1 MIGIISR
8 KFPVK
13 VGSFSTNRKI
23 NEATQLGF
31 TLIELVLVLMI
42 LAILAGAAMSMVD
55 TQVDQARFES
65 TQQTLQMIDRGVLGP
80 EYARAADGSR
90 SVSGFVADCGRLP
103 HSLEELYIRPA
114 SVPQFFIGKPDGV
127 DESTNADNDVIVS
140 GCWNGPYVQPAI
152 GATSLPDGWAS
163 GFGVYD
169 SDGDSYATEDFDALG
184 VLRSL
189 GRDQAVGGT
198 NYDADLS
205 LIFEADADAVTVG
218 LATQV
223 ENRWQKSLTVYV
235 YYNDSSTNP
244 EVANGDK
251 IVVRVYGPVAD
262 PTTGAVT
269 LGTIQQEI
277 VEYSSSTV
285 PPAPFPVSVTFS
297 DLPIG
302 PRIIRAYQ
310 LLNASADPDPA
321 DELSDDSD
329 LQAISVPTRLVVS
342 RETSSIQLILRED

>member
-1 MIGIISR
+1 MNVNTPPGIFMPR
-8 KFPVK
+8 FNHMPACNHYRFV
-13 VGSFSTNRKI
+13 RC
-23 NEATQLGF
+23 GF
-31 TLIELVLVLMI
+31 TLIELVLVLVI
-42 LAILAGAAMSMVD
+42 LAILASAAMSMVD
-55 TQVDQARFES
+55 VQVDQTRFEL
-65 TQQTLQMIDRGVLGP
+65 TQQTLEAIEQAVLGVDH
-80 EYARAADGSR
+80 ARASDGSR
-90 SVSGFVADCGRLP
+90 AVSGFVADCGRLP
-103 HSLEELYIRPA
+103 HSLDELYYQPTTLVPA
-114 SVPQFFIGKPDGV
+114 FSSGVPDG
-127 DESTNADNDVIVS
+127 DTQVITT
-140 GCWNGPYVQPAI
+140 GGWNGPYLQLAI
-152 GATSLPDGWAS
+152 GATSLPDGWAT
-163 GFGVYD
+163 GLEPHN
-169 SDGDSYATEDFDALG
+169 SDGTVSAATEPLSI
-184 VLRSL
+184 LRSL
-189 GRDQAVGGT
+189 GRDRLIGGT

-205 LIFEADADAVTVG
+205 LVFESDAPISG
-218 LATQV
+218 LTTQA

-244 EVANGDK
+244 ELANGDK